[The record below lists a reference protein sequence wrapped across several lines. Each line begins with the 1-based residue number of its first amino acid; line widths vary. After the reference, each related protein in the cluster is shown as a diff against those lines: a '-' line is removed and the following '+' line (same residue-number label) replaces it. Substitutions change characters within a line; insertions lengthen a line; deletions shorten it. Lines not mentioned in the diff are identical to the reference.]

1 MTGVILF
8 RAQPFHNGHL
18 AQIKRAY
25 EDIRDTD
32 EDLYIIVGS
41 ADKVGTQRN
50 PIPIA
55 FRTQLINEVLQSEYS
70 YKQRQHIHVV
80 PLNDFTDEANN
91 SHEWGR
97 YLYYNLCAIT
107 LDKNFIIYYSDR
119 PEIMLSWFDED
130 ILLHIA
136 FKFLPR
142 YANISATLVR
152 QHLNVFEE
160 ANRVALKTILPSEV
174 YDRVDELH
182 EYIINAK

>member
-1 MTGVILF
+1 MTGIILF

-25 EDIRDTD
+25 EDIRKIDG
-32 EDLYIIVGS
+32 ELYIIVGS

-50 PIPIA
+50 PIPID
-55 FRTQLINEVLQSEYS
+55 FRKELIETVLQAEYN
-70 YKQRQHIHVV
+70 YKQRQYIHVV

-91 SHEWGR
+91 THEWGR

-107 LDKNFIIYYSDR
+107 LDKDFIIYYSDR

-130 ILLHIA
+130 ILIHIA

-142 YANISATLVR
+142 FNNISATVVR
-152 QHLNVFEE
+152 QHFKVFEE
-160 ANRVALKTILPSEV
+160 ANREALKEILPYGV
-174 YDRVDELH
+174 YDRLNEIH

>member
-25 EDIRDTD
+25 EDIRDID
-32 EDLYIIVGS
+32 GDLYIIVGS

-55 FRTQLINEVLQSEYS
+55 FRTQLINEVLRSEYS

-160 ANRVALKTILPSEV
+160 TNRVALKTILPSEV